1 MEKLHGQIVAL
12 YLFDVAEAIDLH
24 TAASA
29 ISSSVRATFAPKPAT
44 PDYVRYQ
51 QPPLLFEAA
60 GVDVPSID
68 GFRVGFKVFDYGIIS
83 LRLTRE
89 FHGTWPELA
98 DASDQLVEN
107 EALERQAEQAC
118 RNVAERL
125 KHAAT
130 DPRPIALT
138 EDYLVFA
145 ISDLGRPHTA
155 AEIVEHHGDI
165 IASVLRGERATLSSQ
180 ERDEIL
186 RHRISYLANDLV
198 IPTWNA
204 AFVYDTPAG
213 TQAALEIVE
222 FANSQLLQFRY
233 YDELL
238 DNALASIY
246 ADIQKKA
253 HWYDALFGR
262 HYARAARQVHALFID
277 VNELTDR
284 TENALKIVGDVYA
297 ARLFSLVGARLDLD
311 RWKTNVR
318 EKLKTLDDIY
328 RFSVER
334 LGMVRGELLEM
345 TIIAIL
351 VFELVLFFMG
361 IMD

>member
-1 MEKLHGQIVAL
+1 MEILHGQIFAL
-12 YLFDVAEAIDLH
+12 YLFDVAEAADLQA
-24 TAASA
+24 AASA
-29 ISSSVRATFAPKPAT
+29 IGGSVRSKFAPKPAT
-44 PDYVRYQ
+44 PAYVQYQ
-51 QPPLLFEAA
+51 QPPLWFE
-60 GVDVPSID
+60 GGTVDFPAID
-68 GFRVGFKVFDYGIIS
+68 GFRVGFKLFDYGIIS

-89 FHGTWPELA
+89 FTGSWTELA
-98 DASDQLVEN
+98 QISNELVEN

-118 RNVAERL
+118 RTVADRL
-125 KHAAT
+125 KT
-130 DPRPIALT
+130 VMTKPRQTLLT

-145 ISDLGRPHTA
+145 VHELSRSHTA
-155 AEIVEHHGDI
+155 DDLVTHHGDV
-165 IASVLRGERATLSSQ
+165 IASVLRGESAPLSRQ

-186 RHRISYLANDLV
+186 RHRLSYLADDLV

-213 TQAALEIVE
+213 TLAAVEIAE

-238 DNALASIY
+238 DDALADIY
-246 ADIQKKA
+246 AKVQKEP
-253 HWYDALFGR
+253 HWYDSLLGR
-262 HYARAARQVHALFID
+262 HYAKAVRQVHALFID

-284 TENALKIVGDVYA
+284 TQNALKIVGDVYA
-297 ARLFSLVGARLDLD
+297 ARLFALVGARLDLD
-311 RWKTNVR
+311 RWKTNVS

-334 LGMVRGELLEM
+334 LGMVRGELLEL
-345 TIIAIL
+345 TIIGIL

-361 IMD
+361 IMT

>member
-1 MEKLHGQIVAL
+1 MERLHGQIVAL
-12 YLFDVAEAIDLH
+12 YLFDIAEAIDLH
-24 TAASA
+24 AGATA
-29 ISSSVRATFAPKPAT
+29 ISRSVRAAFAPKPAT
-44 PDYVRYQ
+44 PAYVQYQ
-51 QPPLLFEAA
+51 EAPLQFEGASV
-60 GVDVPSID
+60 GIPVID
-68 GFRVGFKVFDYGIIS
+68 GFRVAFKVFDYGIIS
-83 LRLTRE
+83 LRLARE

-107 EALERQAEQAC
+107 EAFERQAEQAC
-118 RNVAERL
+118 RSVAERL
-125 KHAAT
+125 KHAMT
-130 DPRPIALT
+130 DPRHTPLT

-145 ISDLGRPHTA
+145 INDLSRPHTA
-155 AEIVEHHGDI
+155 EEVVEHHGDT
-165 IASVLRGERATLSSQ
+165 IASVLRGERAALSRQ

-186 RHRISYLANDLV
+186 RNRISYLANDLV
-198 IPTWNA
+198 VPTWNA

-238 DNALASIY
+238 DDELARIY
-246 ADIQKKA
+246 ANIKKPA
-253 HWYDALFGR
+253 RWYDAVLGR

-297 ARLFSLVGARLDLD
+297 ARLFSLVGARLGLD
-311 RWKTNVR
+311 RWKTSVR

-334 LGMVRGELLEM
+334 LSMVRGEMLETM
-345 TIIAIL
+345 IVAIL